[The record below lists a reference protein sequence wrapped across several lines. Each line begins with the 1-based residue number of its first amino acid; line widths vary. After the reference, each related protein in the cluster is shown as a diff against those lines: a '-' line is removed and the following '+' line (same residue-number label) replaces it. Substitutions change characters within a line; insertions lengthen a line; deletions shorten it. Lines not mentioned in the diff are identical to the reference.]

1 MSIFSSLGV
10 RAKSAWNAFFS
21 RDPTPTYDLGSSYV
35 YRPDRMHF
43 TRGNDRSIVTGIYN
57 RIALDVSAVDLRH
70 VKLNKDGQI
79 DEVVKSGLND
89 CLELSANLDQ
99 TGRQF
104 IQDAA
109 QSMMDEGCIALV
121 PIVTDD
127 DPNVSDS
134 YGIENLRTGK
144 IMQWY
149 PRHVKVDVYNE
160 WDGRR
165 HELVYEKKAVAII
178 ENPLYAVMN
187 EPNSILRR
195 LVRKLTLL
203 DIIDEKNASSKLDLI
218 VSFPHIINR
227 DRQRKQM
234 EARIADIQKQL
245 TDSEYGI
252 VYMDGTE
259 HITQLNRPIEN
270 NLMAHIE
277 YLTNQLYSQLGI
289 TKEILD
295 GSADEAAMLNYYSRT
310 VEPILCAFAEE
321 MRRKFLTQNARTR
334 GHSIAYFRDPLKLV
348 TVSKIAE
355 IAGVL
360 ITNRVM
366 TPNEVRPRI
375 GLPPSSDSSADSL
388 VNPNIDKVEDIDK
401 TKNNDQ
407 PAEEVPN
414 QNEEA

>member
-21 RDPTPTYDLGSSYV
+21 RDPTPTYDLGSSYAF
-35 YRPDRMHF
+35 RPDRMHF
-43 TRGNDRSIVTGIYN
+43 TRGNDRSVITGVYN
-57 RIALDVSAVDLRH
+57 RIAIDVASVDLRH
-70 VKLNKDGQI
+70 IKLNKDGQI
-79 DEVVKSGLND
+79 EDIVKSGLNN
-89 CLELSANLDQ
+89 CLETEANLDQ

-104 IQDAA
+104 IQDAT
-109 QSMMDEGCIALV
+109 QSMMDEGCVALV
-121 PIVTDD
+121 PIVCDD
-127 DPNVSDS
+127 DPAKGDS
-134 YGIENLRTGK
+134 YGIENMRTGK

-160 WDGRR
+160 WDGRH
-165 HELVYEKKAVAII
+165 HELVYEKRTVAII

-195 LVRKLTLL
+195 LLRKLTLL
-203 DIIDEKNASSKLDLI
+203 DVIDEKNASSKLDLI

-245 TDSEYGI
+245 TESEYGI

-289 TKEILD
+289 TKEVLD

-321 MRRKFLTQNARTR
+321 MRRKFLTANARTR
-334 GHSIAYFRDPLKLV
+334 GHSIGYFRDPLKLV

-360 ITNRVM
+360 ITNRVI

-375 GLPPSSDSSADSL
+375 GLRPSSDASADSL
-388 VNPNIDKVEDIDK
+388 VNPNIDKVEDIGKQTKDK
-401 TKNNDQ
+401 Q
-407 PAEEVPN
+407 PEEVPN
-414 QNEEA
+414 QNEET

>member
-57 RIALDVSAVDLRH
+57 RIALDVAAVDLRH

-79 DEVVKSGLND
+79 EAIVKSGLND
-89 CLELSANLDQ
+89 CLETEANLDQ

-109 QSMMDEGCIALV
+109 QSMFDEGCVALV

-127 DPNVSDS
+127 DPNVADS

-144 IMQWY
+144 ITQWY
-149 PRHVKVDVYNE
+149 PRHVKVDVYSE

-165 HELVYEKKAVAII
+165 HELVYEKKAVSII
-178 ENPLYAVMN
+178 ENPLYSVMN
-187 EPNSILRR
+187 EPNSTVRR
-195 LVRKLTLL
+195 LIRKLALL

-234 EARIADIQKQL
+234 EDRIADIQKQL

-277 YLTNQLYSQLGI
+277 YLTGLLYSQLGL

-295 GSADEAAMLNYYSRT
+295 GSADEAAMLNYYTRT
-310 VEPILCAFAEE
+310 IEPILCALAEE
-321 MRRKFLTQNARTR
+321 MKRKFLTQNARTR

-360 ITNRVM
+360 ITNRVV
-366 TPNEVRPRI
+366 TPNEIRPRI
-375 GLPPSSDSSADSL
+375 GLSLSSDPSADSL
-388 VNPNIDKVEDIDK
+388 GNPNIDKVEDING
-401 TKNNDQ
+401 TKNKEQ
-407 PAEEVPN
+407 PEEVPN
-414 QNEEA
+414 QNEET